1 MKHRDEHRRIAL
13 PPIPEA
19 SPENAQGCTEGDA
32 PNLDC
37 TESTQNSA
45 DTPVAGK
52 DRTHEEDSA
61 HGCTAPPPQ
70 APKKIHPD
78 MLEQLDLLGRLER
91 LELLERLAHKRM
103 TASESGLAARAHEEG
118 DSVVSMA
125 STTKS
130 SSLRTPTRDRK
141 HPEDGHAPPSERDQ
155 ARWASAGGAAGVSL
169 HRQHHELVPA
179 SPASCTSLALMVT
192 KSESVKLHTAVALY
206 NSGRQR
212 TPADDAGAPSTPA
225 ARSRS
230 SSPLPSWTPMPKG
243 IPGAKDCPGPHGGR
257 SSVHDAPTWQRS
269 DPEIDLS
276 SASAMT
282 QLPGEHCD
290 GEDEERKA
298 PAWTKFEEPREE
310 WPLSPSLSHWPQH
323 QKAHGKLTLKS
334 FAEQRNS
341 RQAVCSIQ
349 HGVLTLHITQRDSHS
364 RDSPCAGRR
373 QRNTAAG
380 TTVKV
385 PLGELGV
392 GLQQGRGDMFTIAT
406 LHEQSMHD
414 DEICCFAHY
423 QAERDKWIAIFER
436 MGVPI
441 FHSSC
446 AEAPARCTLTSQ
458 EH

>member
-1 MKHRDEHRRIAL
+1 MKHPDEHRRNAL
-13 PPIPEA
+13 PHIPEEI
-19 SPENAQGCTEGDA
+19 P
-32 PNLDC
+32 
-37 TESTQNSA
+37 
-45 DTPVAGK
+45 DT
-52 DRTHEEDSA
+52 A

-70 APKKIHPD
+70 PPKKIHPD

-91 LELLERLAHKRM
+91 LELLERLVHKRM

-141 HPEDGHAPPSERDQ
+141 HPEDGHAYPSERDQ

-192 KSESVKLHTAVALY
+192 KIKSESVKLHTAVALY

-257 SSVHDAPTWQRS
+257 SSVHDAPTWQHS

-414 DEICCFAHY
+414 DEICCFAHD